1 VQRNTPLR
9 IDGEVIFPNG
19 SAVNWRELWI
29 AYHSS
34 DQHMVLAKTMEGVQ
48 LLDIASLPGI
58 GQHA

>member
-1 VQRNTPLR
+1 
-9 IDGEVIFPNG
+9 
-19 SAVNWRELWI
+19 LWI